1 MANTESQIR
10 TVKPKRVPRVDG
22 ALKVT
27 GTAEYTADFKVDRL
41 AHAVPVGATIAKG
54 TIRSIDDSA
63 ARNMKGV
70 LAVYTRKN
78 IGPIFRVAPDDG
90 FQSRIEEA
98 RPPFEDD
105 VIRYYGQYV
114 AVVVAETFE
123 IAQNAARS
131 IKVAYNAEKPNMEEN
146 LQQETVKKTDTQRGD
161 AAGAFKTADV
171 KIDRTYGTPTEF
183 HNPIEMHAT
192 IAQWGQDS
200 NGMPNLLIYE
210 SSQAMFPHRNVMAQM
225 FGIPQDNVRVIT
237 KFVGSG
243 FGGKLWAWPHSALA
257 AATARNL
264 KRPVK
269 IVLERR
275 QMFTNVGYRPR
286 TQQTVKL
293 GADRNG
299 KLVSLQH
306 HYASQTSMEGDYR
319 ENCGE
324 VSGLLYKCDN
334 VKVTSGLTRRNMGVP
349 TSMRGPGAV
358 PGLYALESAMDELAT
373 ELKMDPVK
381 LRLMNDT
388 LVDGSNGQ
396 PFTSRHLKECLE
408 LGAQKFGW
416 SKRKPEVGSMRDG
429 DEILGWGVSAATWPA
444 KRLDAEAT
452 IEFMQNG
459 MVKIASSTQDI
470 GTGTYTVLAE
480 LASEETELPLNRIEV
495 ALGDTQG
502 PQGPLSGGSMATASL
517 VPAVVDAA
525 KAAIGKLLNVA
536 TKMPSS
542 PFYQQDAKDLT
553 YAKGKVSSKKGGSVE
568 FGALIKKLNVVS
580 ISGKGSSKGNFA
592 EKNKPTGQSFGA
604 QFIELGWRPEIGRL
618 RVRRVVT
625 VMDAGRIINFQPAR
639 NQIEGAIVMGLGM
652 GLMEYGDYDKRF
664 GHPANANLAD
674 YVVPV
679 HADMPD
685 IDVTFL
691 DYPDKEV
698 NSYGAR
704 GVGEIGLA
712 GVASAITSAVY
723 HATGVRVRSLP
734 VRIEDLLQE
743 KAEEPVSP
751 IAWNEE

>member
-27 GTAEYTADFKVDRL
+27 GAAEYTADFKVDRL
-41 AHAVPVGATIAKG
+41 AYGVPVGATIAKG
-54 TIRSIDDSA
+54 TVKSIDDSA

-78 IGPIFRVAPDDG
+78 IGPVFRVPPDDG
-90 FQSRIEEA
+90 FQYRVDEA

-105 VIRYYGQYV
+105 IIRYYGQYV
-114 AVVVAETFE
+114 AFVVAETFE

-131 IKVAYNAEKPNMEEN
+131 IKVSYAAEKPNLEEN
-146 LQQETVKKTDTQRGD
+146 LQQETVKKTDTERGN
-161 AAGAFKTADV
+161 AAGAFKNAEV

-192 IAQWGQDS
+192 IAQWGQDP
-200 NGMPNLLIYE
+200 GGQPNLLLYE
-210 SSQAMFPHRNVMAQM
+210 STQSLFPHRNVIATMM
-225 FGIPQDNVRVIT
+225 GIPQENVRVIT

-257 AATARNL
+257 AASARNL

-269 IVLERR
+269 VVVERR

-286 TQQTVKL
+286 TQQTIKL
-293 GADRNG
+293 GADRSG
-299 KLVSLQH
+299 RLVSLQH
-306 HYASQTSMEGDYR
+306 HYASQTSVEGDYR

-324 VSGLLYKCDN
+324 VSGLLYKCEN

-358 PGLYALESAMDELAT
+358 PGLYALESAMDELAV

-396 PFTSRHLKECLE
+396 PFTSRHLKECFE
-408 LGAQKFGW
+408 LGSKKFGW
-416 SKRKPEVGSMRDG
+416 SKRNPEVGSMRDG

-452 IEFMQNG
+452 IEFLQNG
-459 MVKIASSTQDI
+459 MVKVASSTQDI

-480 LASEETELPLNRIEV
+480 LASGETELPLNRIEV

-502 PQGPLSGGSMATASL
+502 PPGPISGGSMATASL
-517 VPAVVDAA
+517 VPAVAGAA
-525 KAAIGKLLNVA
+525 KAAIAKLMKVA
-536 TKMPSS
+536 TQLPGS
-542 PFYQQDAKDLT
+542 PFYQQEVKDLT
-553 YAKGKVSSKKGGSVE
+553 YANGKISSKKSGAVE
-568 FGALIKKLNVVS
+568 FGALIKKLNIVS
-580 ISGKGSSKGNFA
+580 VSGRGSGKGNFA
-592 EKNKPTGQSFGA
+592 EKNKPVGQSFGA
-604 QFIELGWRPEIGRL
+604 QFIEMGWRPDLARL
-618 RVRRVVT
+618 RARRVVT
-625 VMDAGRIINFQPAR
+625 VIDAGRIINYQPAL

-652 GLMEYGDYDKRF
+652 GLFEYGAYDKRF
-664 GHPANANLAD
+664 GHPANGNLAD

-679 HADMPD
+679 HADMPE

-698 NSYGAR
+698 NAWGAR

-734 VRIEDLLQE
+734 VRIEDLIQE
-743 KAEEPVSP
+743 KAEEPVAP